1 MSLATLD
8 PHHKFVSPKAL
19 LVGFF
24 KSVVSW
30 LVFVVEAQS
39 RSEEYARLNA
49 KTDEELEA
57 MGLTR
62 ETIVQH
68 VFADRM
74 WL

>member
-1 MSLATLD
+1 MYARAKSDTARRRVRSGLD
-8 PHHKFVSPKAL
+8 RA
-19 LVGFF
+19 
-24 KSVVSW
+24 
-30 LVFVVEAQS
+30 
-39 RSEEYARLNA
+39 SEEYARLNA